1 MGCFKSKKNA
11 NIGEEVKQ
19 VYEYQTQLI
28 TDENKLYKEIDQLF
42 HEFDK
47 DNDLSLDKEEF
58 LNSLNELKRRYKTN
72 IPVHERIQSF
82 TEQLDLVKG
91 KRFTKEEYR
100 ITLSSVVL
108 DDFTVNELIDLF
120 KTFDKKKDGRICAQ
134 ELIHTFKK
142 LGLNITKDIA
152 NELIEEASFGDSGKI
167 DFEEFARALLAK

>member
-11 NIGEEVKQ
+11 NPEEVKQ

-28 TDENKLYKEIDQLF
+28 KEENTLYKEIDQLF

-47 DNDLSLDKEEF
+47 DNDLSLDKDEF
-58 LNSLNELKRRYKTN
+58 FNSLTELMRRNKNN
-72 IPVHERIQSF
+72 IMIRERIQSF
-82 TEQLDLVKG
+82 IEQLELPKG

-100 ITLSSVVL
+100 ITLSSIVL
-108 DDFTVNELIDLF
+108 EEFTVNELIDLF
-120 KTFDKKKDGRICAQ
+120 KTFDKKKDGRICPQ
-134 ELIHTFKK
+134 ELMHSFKK